1 MSGSKV
7 ISLKEAAELIQ
18 DGDTLGIQGIITMS
32 VPIDL
37 MKAVRDRFA
46 ETGTPKGITVFH
58 ISGIGDGK
66 DGGMNMFAQEG
77 LIGKLICGHVGT
89 SPKLSALIT
98 ANKFPTF
105 LIPQGV
111 MTQLTRTIAGKR
123 PGFLTSVGLKTF
135 ADPRVEGCK
144 TNQAA
149 CDSGDEVVELIKVN
163 GEDYLLYKAFPI
175 HVCFIKGTTADV
187 NGNLSIEKE
196 AIRLCQL
203 PMAAATKNSGG
214 IVIAQVERIADEH
227 SIKPHN
233 VVVPGVLVD
242 YVVQGT
248 EAGNHQSFSFQ
259 KYYPEWSGEIR
270 LPLGQMPPIQM
281 SDRKICARRAAF
293 ECREG
298 DLVNLGIGMPEA
310 VSAVAAEEGVSRKI
324 SLTVEA
330 GTFGGVP
337 ASGLAITAST
347 NADAIIS
354 HADTFDL
361 YDGGGIDLAVLGA
374 AEIDV
379 QGNVNVSK
387 FGGRIVGPG
396 GFVNITQSTSRIVFV
411 GSFMVG
417 KASLVAADGRLTI
430 IEDGTV
436 SKFVN
441 MVEQITFSGEYA
453 NDTGKDVLYVTER
466 AVFRLVPGGL
476 ELIEAAPGVDLEKD
490 ILSKMAF
497 RPILSKQLKAMD
509 PRIFS
514 EAVMH
519 LELSPKVKKV
529 ANAARMPVVAA
540 AILP

>member
-1 MSGSKV
+1 MSRSKV
-7 ISLKEAAELIQ
+7 ISLKEAAGLIR

-37 MKAVRDRFA
+37 MRAVRDRFVD
-46 ETGTPKGITVFH
+46 TGSPKGITVFH

-66 DGGMNMFAQEG
+66 DGGMNMFALDG

-89 SPKLSALIT
+89 SPKLSAFIV

-111 MTQLTRTIAGKR
+111 MTQLTRAIAGHR

-149 CDSGDEVVELIKVN
+149 RDSGEEVVELIQIDGK
-163 GEDYLLYKAFPI
+163 DYLLYKPFPI
-175 HVCFIKGTTADV
+175 DVCFIKGTTADV
-187 NGNLSIEKE
+187 NGNISIEKE

-203 PMAAATKNSGG
+203 SMAMATRNSGG
-214 IVIAQVERIADEH
+214 IVVAQVERVTEAH
-227 SIKPHN
+227 TIKPHN

-242 YVVQGT
+242 YVVQAT
-248 EAGNHQSFSFQ
+248 EAGCHQSFSLQ

-270 LPLGQMPPIQM
+270 LPLEQMPPIQM

-293 ECREG
+293 ECRDG

-310 VSAVAAEEGVSRKI
+310 VAAVAAEESVSSKI
-324 SLTVEA
+324 SLSVEA

-374 AEIDV
+374 AEIDRE
-379 QGNVNVSK
+379 GNVNVSK
-387 FGGRIVGPG
+387 FCGRIVGPG

-411 GSFMVG
+411 GTFMIG
-417 KASLVAADGRLTI
+417 KVSIEAKDGRLTI
-430 IEDGTV
+430 IEEGTI

-441 MVEQITFSGEYA
+441 KVEQITFSGEYA

-466 AVFRLVPGGL
+466 AVFRLVPGGI
-476 ELIEAAPGVDLEKD
+476 ELIEIAPGVELERD

-497 RPILSKQLKAMD
+497 TPILCKQMKTMD
-509 PRIFS
+509 PRIFTD
-514 EAVMH
+514 ALMH
-519 LELSPKVKKV
+519 LELRPKTATRKHVLGIATV
-529 ANAARMPVVAA
+529 AHGAVS
-540 AILP
+540 